1 MGRLLCQFAFGDA
14 VVRNNVIASNTRYQ
28 IYLHSD
34 RAATAKVHNNTIYND
49 RMIGMEEES
58 TGPPTLHDV
67 AREAGVSVATASRAL
82 NGSTRNVRSENVS
95 RVRAAAARLNYEPHL
110 SAQAI
115 AKGSTRTVAL
125 VVRDVADP
133 YFSSI
138 AAGVTQ
144 AAEAARLIVTMAVAG
159 GSPEREL
166 EIVRTLRGRRPRVII
181 VAGSRVAGSATRDA
195 LVEELEEYRTAGG
208 RVVMISQRDLPFG
221 TVTIDNHG
229 GARDLA
235 RALVEAGYRRFAVF
249 HAPGELDTSRDR
261 HDGFRAGLG
270 SGVPEPL
277 AIETAFTHAGG
288 YDAARRLVERGF
300 EDVEAVFAVNDV
312 MAIGA
317 MTAFRDAGVVPGADI
332 GVAGFDDIASALD
345 VVPALTSVAVPLR
358 EAGLSAMR
366 LALSQDEGAPDVR
379 LPARVV
385 LRESTPPPR

>member
-1 MGRLLCQFAFGDA
+1 M
-14 VVRNNVIASNTRYQ
+14 TR
-28 IYLHSD
+28 
-34 RAATAKVHNNTIYND
+34 
-49 RMIGMEEES
+49 MEEGS
-58 TGPPTLHDV
+58 TAPPTLHDV
-67 AREAGVSVATASRAL
+67 AREAGVSIATASRAL

-95 RVRAAAARLNYEPHL
+95 RVRAAAAKLNYEPHL

-144 AAEAARLIVTMAVAG
+144 AAEAAQLIVTMAVAD

-166 EIVRTLRGRRPRVII
+166 EIVRTLRGQRPRVII
-181 VAGSRVAGSATRDA
+181 VAGSRVAGSATRDT
-195 LVEELEEYRTAGG
+195 LIEELEEYRTAGG

-235 RALVEAGYRRFAVF
+235 RALVEVGYRRFAVF
-249 HAPGELDTSRDR
+249 HAAGELRTSRDR
-261 HDGFRAGLG
+261 HEGFRAGLG
-270 SGVPEPL
+270 PGMPEPL

-288 YDAARRLVERGF
+288 YDAARRLVERGLA
-300 EDVEAVFAVNDV
+300 DVEAVFAVNDV

-366 LALSQDEGAPDVR
+366 LALSDEESAGDVR

-385 LRESTPPPR
+385 LRESTPGAPRLS